1 MAAEPHHVM
10 MSVEEYLD
18 FLRNSPDV
26 RYEFIDGQIYMLTG
40 GTTNHSLIAAN
51 MIRELGF
58 LLRGG
63 PCRVY
68 TSDMLVQV
76 SENRYVFPDVVV
88 SCDERDRG
96 VSDMLHY
103 PRLIVEVLS
112 PSTERRDR
120 GKKFSYY
127 RACPTIQ
134 EYVLV
139 ETDEQAV
146 EVYRRASENLWTLHF
161 FEADDYI
168 ELASLKVSFP
178 VAALYENVEFSEDTP
193 DDPPA

>member
-1 MAAEPHHVM
+1 MAAEPERIV
-10 MSVEEYLD
+10 MSVQEYLEI
-18 FLRNSPDV
+18 LQHNPDA
-26 RYEFIDGQIYMLTG
+26 RYEFIDGQISMLAG

-51 MIRELGF
+51 MIRELGVR
-58 LLRGG
+58 LRGG

-68 TSDMLVQV
+68 TSDTLVQV
-76 SENRYVFPDVVV
+76 SKNRYVFPDVVV
-88 SCDERDRG
+88 SCDERDRR

-112 PSTERRDR
+112 PGTERRDR

-139 ETDEQAV
+139 EADEQVV
-146 EVYRRASENLWTLHF
+146 EVYRRATENLWTLHF
-161 FEADDYI
+161 FEADDSV

-178 VAALYENVEFSEDTP
+178 VAALYENVEFPEDTP
-193 DDPPA
+193 DDPSA

>member
-1 MAAEPHHVM
+1 MAAEPHHVT
-10 MSVEEYLD
+10 MSVEEYLE
-18 FLRNSPDV
+18 FLRNSPEI
-26 RYEFIDGQIYMLTG
+26 RYEFIDGQLYMLAG

-76 SENRYVFPDVVV
+76 SENRFVFPDVVV

-127 RACPTIQ
+127 RACPSIQ

-139 ETDEQAV
+139 DTDEQAV
-146 EVYRRASENLWTLHF
+146 EVYRRATENLWTLHF
-161 FEADDYI
+161 FGANDHV
-168 ELASLKVSFP
+168 ELASLRVSFP
-178 VAALYENVEFSEDTP
+178 IAALYENVEFPEDSP

>member
-1 MAAEPHHVM
+1 MAAEPHHVTM
-10 MSVEEYLD
+10 RVEEYLE
-18 FLRNSPDV
+18 FLRDSPEV
-26 RYEFIDGQIYMLTG
+26 RYEFIDGQLYMLAG

-76 SENRYVFPDVVV
+76 SENRFVFPDVVV

-96 VSDMLHY
+96 VSDMLRY
-103 PRLIVEVLS
+103 PRMIVEVLS

-134 EYVLV
+134 EYILV

-146 EVYRRASENLWTLHF
+146 EVYRRATENLWTLHF
-161 FEADDYI
+161 FGADDNV
-168 ELASLKVSFP
+168 ELASLKVRFP
-178 VAALYENVEFSEDTP
+178 VAALYENVDFPEDAP